1 MLHHSKFFDL
11 CNQSLTGA
19 CLSSP
24 SWKVSMTNL
33 HETEPKAQIDV
44 TGWLFVAAVAVIVV
58 IAATVVIHN
67 VNDTLLASAP
77 LAPSS

>member
-1 MLHHSKFFDL
+1 
-11 CNQSLTGA
+11 
-19 CLSSP
+19 
-24 SWKVSMTNL
+24 MTNL